1 MPPLSSSADAICSLH
16 HPCRRRTS
24 PQLRPNI
31 TVALDGTEDFRS
43 IAEAVRVIP
52 NNSDSIFYVYVKAGK
67 YFENI
72 YIDGEKRNII
82 MYGDGI
88 GKTNIISS
96 RSNSTGYSIGE
107 SAALTGDYIVCLRC
121 SIEGFQDT
129 LYAHRGKSQFFFKCD
144 IFGTIDFIFGDARM
158 IVQNSIIH
166 VRRPSDGQQ
175 NMITAD
181 GRHDATLNTAIVI
194 HNCSIIPTPELSQSN
209 VKTYL
214 GRPWKRFAR
223 TIIMQSYLDKFID
236 PEGWAKFSDKTDVT
250 TLYYAEFW
258 NYGPGSNTSGRV
270 KWPGYHALNNPDD
283 VQDFLVKNFIDE
295 NDWLSK
301 FDVPFFPG
309 LVK

>member
-1 MPPLSSSADAICSLH
+1 MNTLNSSLLLVLFLRKEKHILMPFLVLKKITSTFKIPLIMSILIFDLVTDIDSSFFIAKDMSIINNAGPDGQQA
-16 HPCRRRTS
+16 
-24 PQLRPNI
+24 
-31 TVALDGTEDFRS
+31 VALRT
-43 IAEAVRVIP
+43 A
-52 NNSDSIFYVYVKAGK
+52 
-67 YFENI
+67 
-72 YIDGEKRNII
+72 
-82 MYGDGI
+82 
-88 GKTNIISS
+88 
-96 RSNSTGYSIGE
+96 
-107 SAALTGDYIVCLRC
+107 GDYIVCLRC

-181 GRHDATLNTAIVI
+181 GRHDATLNTAIVG
-194 HNCSIIPTPELSQSN
+194 SIIPTPELSQSN

-214 GRPWKRFAR
+214 GRLWKRFAR

-270 KWPGYHALNNPDD
+270 KWPVYHALNNPDD